1 MVKKN
6 IKSKDHLQQYCR
18 SLGHRVPFNYC
29 RSLNEELPCRSIIDC
44 WKEMFEVEDWI
55 QNSYS
60 KEEIEFFLQ
69 PAKPKILQIYDSML
83 KASGS
88 ERKK

>member
-1 MVKKN
+1 MDIFSV
-6 IKSKDHLQQYCR
+6 
-18 SLGHRVPFNYC
+18 
-29 RSLNEELPCRSIIDC
+29 EEWVQDFYTEGEIDL
-44 WKEMFEVEDWI
+44 
-55 QNSYS
+55 
-60 KEEIEFFLQ
+60 FLQ